1 MPFSVQEDFMMST
14 PPTNSAINPA
24 ATHDQYGQ
32 PLDEVTLRGLAIYES
47 RLKVILEPE
56 HCGEVVAIHIDSGEH
71 TVAASS
77 PEAMRAM
84 RRVHPS
90 GLLFL
95 YTIGPAHDHD
105 LARRMAGLGTGA
117 ERK

>member
-1 MPFSVQEDFMMST
+1 MSLTQMPEERC
-14 PPTNSAINPA
+14 
-24 ATHDQYGQ
+24 DQYGQ
-32 PLDEVTLRGLAIYES
+32 PLDEVTRRGLKIYEEK
-47 RLKVILEPE
+47 LKPLLEPE
-56 HCGEVVAIHIDSGEH
+56 HFGEVVAIHVDTGDYR
-71 TVAASS
+71 VAASS

-95 YTIGPAHDHD
+95 YTIGPAQDHG
-105 LARRMAGLGTGA
+105 LARRMMGLGTGT

>member
-1 MPFSVQEDFMMST
+1 MMST
-14 PPTNSAINPA
+14 QPTSPA
-24 ATHDQYGQ
+24 ATQDQYGQ
-32 PLDEVTLRGLAIYES
+32 PLDEVTRRGLAIYES

-56 HCGEVVAIHIDSGEH
+56 HSGEVVAIHIDSGEH

-84 RRVHPS
+84 RWVHRS

-95 YTIGPAHDHD
+95 YTIGPAHDHS
-105 LARRMAGLGTGA
+105 LARRMVGTGG